1 MPIKPYSH
9 PDDEQQRQ
17 QRVNEPF
24 ISYGYDTNASVS
36 PIQFTVEEL
45 KKELELSME
54 QSRMGL
60 GLSQE
65 EMLNRKP
72 SWNTIAL

>member
-9 PDDEQQRQ
+9 PDDEQQCQ
-17 QRVNEPF
+17 QCVNEPF
-24 ISYGYDTNASVS
+24 ISYGYDANATVS

-60 GLSQE
+60 GISQD

-72 SWNTIAL
+72 SWMKSR

>member
-9 PDDEQQRQ
+9 QDDEQQHQ
-17 QRVNEPF
+17 QRMNEPF
-24 ISYGYDTNASVS
+24 ISYGYDTNALAS

-45 KKELELSME
+45 KKELELSIE

-60 GLSQE
+60 GISQE

-72 SWNTIAL
+72 SWMKSR